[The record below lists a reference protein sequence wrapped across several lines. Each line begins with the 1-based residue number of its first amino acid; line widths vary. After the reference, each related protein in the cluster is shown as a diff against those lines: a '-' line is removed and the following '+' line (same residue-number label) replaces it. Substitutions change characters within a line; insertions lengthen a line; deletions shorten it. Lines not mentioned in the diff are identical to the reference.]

1 MKIMKILKIVLLAVI
16 AIVLVA
22 AAWLT
27 VKAGEY
33 FYGPLKDLAIK
44 KITRTYDADARRG
57 EIVFYGAS
65 NFARWTEMETDLAP
79 YPVQNHGFGGSAD
92 KDLMFYADRLLYP

>member
-1 MKIMKILKIVLLAVI
+1 MEDFLGSLFCFYIL
-16 AIVLVA
+16 
-22 AAWLT
+22 WLFC
-27 VKAGEY
+27 K
-33 FYGPLKDLAIK
+33 
-44 KITRTYDADARRG
+44 YDADARRG